1 MQEHAESETGRERRR
16 LLEGWNSPPNL
27 VTYTRILLVLIFIA
41 LDLMAGPWG
50 ERRPGMRWTAAV
62 LFILA
67 ASTDKL
73 DGWLA
78 RRYNQVTEL
87 GKLMDPIADK
97 LLICSALIVA
107 SVFGELWWCITLLFL
122 VRELGITLLRVLVI
136 NKQGRVIAAS
146 RAGKYKTLFECIGL
160 GMLMVPL
167 SPVWPWYLVTTR
179 VVILVAL
186 ALCLY
191 SGAEYLIGMRR

>member
-27 VTYTRILLVLIFIA
+27 VTYTRILLVLVFIA

-50 ERRPGMRWTAAV
+50 EHRPGMRWTAAV

-107 SVFGELWWCITLLFL
+107 SVFGELWWWVTVLFL

-167 SPVWPWYLVTTR
+167 SPGWPWYLVATR

-191 SGAEYLIGMRR
+191 SGAEYVIGMRR

>member
-27 VTYTRILLVLIFIA
+27 VTYTRILLVLVFIA

-50 ERRPGMRWTAAV
+50 ERRPGWRWTAAV

-107 SVFGELWWCITLLFL
+107 SVFGELWWWVTVLFL

-146 RAGKYKTLFECIGL
+146 QAGKYKTLFECIGL

-191 SGAEYLIGMRR
+191 SGAEYVIGMRR

>member
-50 ERRPGMRWTAAV
+50 ECRPGMRWTAAV

-107 SVFGELWWCITLLFL
+107 SVFGELWWWITLLFL